1 MPAFVVCDK
10 KDKEKIKEIL
20 QKELE
25 ECVEEIDGG
34 EVLITDN
41 DTGIEVEFPIGEIYG
56 YTSDYVQCVGYTFDK
71 LKRDFPNIGIEGIAY
86 EYETITAVTF
96 GPYFHCKPED
106 KDLTIIYEWQ
116 ICTECGKIITTD
128 TLYNSS
134 QWDFEEGNIE
144 CICSPTCML
153 LHVLSD
159 SWTEVQGNASIDDDT
174 REALWENE
182 DAIKEIFWNRI
193 LENLDEYMKD
203 FKANKDRIAPMMEKD
218 NIDDEHIELLKKILN

>member
-1 MPAFVVCDK
+1 MPAFVTCDK
-10 KDKEKIKEIL
+10 KDREKIKEIL

-25 ECVEEIDGG
+25 DCVEEIDGG
-34 EVLITDN
+34 DVLIE
-41 DTGIEVEFPIGEIYG
+41 EVDDGLRVDFPVGEIYG
-56 YTSDYVQCVGYTFDK
+56 YTSDYVQCVGYVFQG
-71 LKRDFPNIGIEGIAY
+71 LKKNFPNIGVEGLAY

-106 KDLTIIYEWQ
+106 EELTIDFEWQ
-116 ICTECGKIITTD
+116 MCTECGKILTTD

-134 QWDFEEGNIE
+134 QWDFEEGNTE

-153 LHVLSD
+153 MHVLSD
-159 SWTEVQGNASIDDDT
+159 SWTEVQGNASIDDDI
-174 REALWENE
+174 REELWEDE

-203 FKANKDRIAPMMEKD
+203 FKANKAKIASMMEKD